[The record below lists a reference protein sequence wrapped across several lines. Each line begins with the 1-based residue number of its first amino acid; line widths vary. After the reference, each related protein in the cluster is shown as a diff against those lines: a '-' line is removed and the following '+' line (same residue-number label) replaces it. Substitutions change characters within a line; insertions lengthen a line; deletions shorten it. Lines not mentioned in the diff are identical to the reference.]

1 MICLSV
7 SRSPHASA
15 RPSSVASISTRRACA
30 TSLKH
35 SSPCPPRPTASPP
48 PTSPLGCA
56 FSANK
61 TLFRT
66 APATLPTISKN
77 SAANRS
83 FSGSPALAGTTH
95 SRPAFAQSPPSWCFA
110 TKPSNPC
117 SLPLNLSAQLAAR
130 TTRDPSTPTT
140 VSYRWP
146 CTASFTSSALP
157 LEYRQFFCRDSPLS
171 AYNLLCCGSAAR
183 LSSEVFAVGQCDSLC
198 RRQDCVPGAGRDA
211 LVLLGLSDGVD
222 RVEALLDALQLL
234 AQQPPQHDD
243 AGIRMR
249 QVFERVDRDRALPL
263 LRFEI
268 VGLALALLVAAF
280 QERARPDVGDR
291 VGPRLPV
298 GFRLA
303 ILKRP
308 GDDADAAHML
318 VVDRHGP

>member
-140 VSYRWP
+140 VSYRLP

-157 LEYRQFFCRDSPLS
+157 LEYRQFFCRASPLS
-171 AYNLLCCGSAAR
+171 AYRELDNYLKEYRRRAGAADWYCQR
-183 LSSEVFAVGQCDSLC
+183 ASQMVTAYLPRESPIY
-198 RRQDCVPGAGRDA
+198 RI
-211 LVLLGLSDGVD
+211 
-222 RVEALLDALQLL
+222 
-234 AQQPPQHDD
+234 AQR
-243 AGIRMR
+243 IYWT
-249 QVFERVDRDRALPL
+249 
-263 LRFEI
+263 
-268 VGLALALLVAAF
+268 
-280 QERARPDVGDR
+280 AR
-291 VGPRLPV
+291 
-298 GFRLA
+298 
-303 ILKRP
+303 
-308 GDDADAAHML
+308 
-318 VVDRHGP
+318 